1 MESNTRDLQG
11 SLGTRERES
20 CEVWTVGYSGAVA
33 GALQVEWQW
42 IDAHRCG
49 VLLIVVALW
58 DAVTAGYARLGRSD
72 DECFRAT

>member
-1 MESNTRDLQG
+1 M
-11 SLGTRERES
+11 
-20 CEVWTVGYSGAVA
+20 GYSGAVA